1 MSSKVLKFLLFSL
14 ILVCSVSEAK
24 TRKFIGKVVKIR
36 GIATQLSPGDKLATR
51 VEEGQQIREE
61 SSILTR
67 KKSFVQIRLD
77 DGSLINI
84 GPESKMIVSEM
95 DTKGNGVVDLLKG
108 KVRYD
113 IKQNYEG
120 NKKFFVRSRNAA
132 LGVRGTEF
140 ETIYNPENRIT
151 SLLTYTGE
159 VAMVKTEDN
168 QDHSQTN
175 LKRAKRRVKNVG
187 NKIILEEEPSLKPTT
202 TKDLEEVFKN
212 EKPVLVKRGQFS
224 QTIKKTDNVSLPVKI
239 SPVQLNALFVN
250 SEFEE
255 ADPDKVK
262 KANVDSSTAQLSI
275 KPAEQEVPPEGVY
288 NSEKKIY
295 APKAGGFIDRE
306 TGIYVPPSA
315 DALFDQNNK
324 VYVASNVGDIDE
336 TTGTYVPPF
345 GLDLD
350 AKNGFIAKKLRDDT
364 PPQLVAQVLE
374 SKEKM
379 NKTLSRDVVQ
389 AVGVSQTSEGSFKPL
404 SNRELI
410 SKNVFTLKFL
420 PFTQT
425 YTQEGD
431 RILGS
436 SREYESESS
445 RDIELALDYASGS
458 RWQPTSSFTF
468 RSVTI
473 PPSQRGSVGQTGTN
487 LTSLLVGLKYSI
499 TSRWNAVT
507 SIGLDQQ
514 YFLHHVTESSTTTSS
529 FRRITIPKLRVGVE
543 GSVIRSGRFSTDVG
557 LTLGTNLGKT
567 SGDHKL
573 KALGLNTTY
582 FARIKYW
589 MSASYFFTL
598 GFEGSNESYSTE
610 GTTAVYEADVS
621 RSSNGLF
628 ATLSTYF

>member
-1 MSSKVLKFLLFSL
+1 MCPKVLKILLFSL
-14 ILVCSVSEAK
+14 VFFCSMSEAK
-24 TRKFIGKVVKIR
+24 TRKFVGKVVKIR
-36 GIATQLSPGDKLATR
+36 GVVTQLSPGDKLASR
-51 VEEGQQIREE
+51 VEEGQRIREE

-95 DTKGNGVVDLLKG
+95 DPKGNGVVDLLKG

-140 ETIYNPENRIT
+140 ETIYNPENKIT

-175 LKRAKRRVKNVG
+175 LKKAKRRVKNVG
-187 NKIILEEEPSLKPTT
+187 NKIILEEEPSLKPTS
-202 TKDLEEVFKN
+202 TKDLEEVFKK

-255 ADPDKVK
+255 ADPNKMK
-262 KANVDSSTAQLSI
+262 KANVDSSTAQLTI
-275 KPAEQEVPPEGVY
+275 RPVEQEAPPEGVY
-288 NSEKKIY
+288 DPEKKVY
-295 APKAGGFIDRE
+295 APKSGGFIDRE
-306 TGIYVPPSA
+306 TGLYVPPSS
-315 DALFDQNNK
+315 DALFDQKNK

-336 TTGTYVPPF
+336 ATGSYVPPF

-350 AKNGFIAKKLRDDT
+350 AKNGFVAKKLKDDT

-379 NKTLSRDVVQ
+379 NRTLSRDVVQ
-389 AVGVSQTSEGSFKPL
+389 AVGVAKTSEGSFKPL

-431 RILGS
+431 QVLGS
-436 SREYESESS
+436 NREYESESS

-473 PPSQRGSVGQTGTN
+473 PTSQRGSVGQTGTN
-487 LTSLLVGLKYSI
+487 LTSLNVGLKYSM
-499 TSRWNAVT
+499 TSRWNAVST
-507 SIGLDQQ
+507 IGLDQQ
-514 YFLHHVTESSTTTSS
+514 YFLHHTSDSSTTTSS
-529 FRRITIPKLRVGVE
+529 FKRITIPKLRAGVE
-543 GSVIRSGRFSTDVG
+543 GSLIRTGRFSTDIG
-557 LTLGTNLGKT
+557 LLLGTNLGKT
-567 SGDHKL
+567 SGDHEL
-573 KALGLNTTY
+573 KAMGMNLTY

-589 MSASYFFTL
+589 LSSRYFFTL
-598 GFEGSNESYSTE
+598 GLEGSSESYTAE

-621 RSSNGLF
+621 RSSSGFF